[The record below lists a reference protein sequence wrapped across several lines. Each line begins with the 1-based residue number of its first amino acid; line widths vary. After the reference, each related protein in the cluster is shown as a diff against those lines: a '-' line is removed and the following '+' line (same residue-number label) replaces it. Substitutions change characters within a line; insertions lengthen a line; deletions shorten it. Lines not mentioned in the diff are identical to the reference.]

1 MQTEPMEPS
10 GTSHLSSFNP
20 PEEAEWHRMISVAA
34 YFLAEQ
40 RGFAAGG
47 GLDDWLRAEQQI
59 KELIS
64 ARAAEPR

>member
-1 MQTEPMEPS
+1 MEPS
-10 GTSHLSSFNP
+10 GTSYFSSFNP

-40 RGFAAGG
+40 RGFAPGCN
-47 GLDDWLRAEQQI
+47 LDDWLRAEQQI

-64 ARAAEPR
+64 APIAELR

>member
-1 MQTEPMEPS
+1 
-10 GTSHLSSFNP
+10 
-20 PEEAEWHRMISVAA
+20 MISFAA

-47 GLDDWLRAEQQI
+47 SLDDWLQAEQQI

-64 ARAAEPR
+64 APAAEPR